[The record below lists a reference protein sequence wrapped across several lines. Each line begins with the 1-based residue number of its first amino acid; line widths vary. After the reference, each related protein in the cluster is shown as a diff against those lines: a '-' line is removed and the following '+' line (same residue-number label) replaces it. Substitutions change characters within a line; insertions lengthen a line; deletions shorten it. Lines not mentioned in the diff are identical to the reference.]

1 MGISNQDFLNGMAIK
16 GSNYGIQEV
25 PQVLRNGVD
34 SFLRY
39 MYPDPQR
46 QLAHNGH
53 FNAFMDLLSRIAPD
67 SAILT
72 YNWNSPFEKFVHP
85 FPFGDAKLITAVKTP
100 RMEVF
105 DAQRSDLLKRDF
117 GNADQVML
125 PLNYS
130 ARQTRSISANVLKTS
145 LLSEGQLSE
154 YIDAQIDTLTNAD
167 RIATYGYFME
177 AIRGAI
183 VSGDVPNVHLHLEDP
198 EHPTAEEMQEMA
210 TLYRTYAAQLAVVPS
225 AMYNMR
231 HVTTVSNP
239 SRLMTTLAPEINA
252 NMMVKVLSMAFN
264 LDQTGLGTKMMFVD
278 KMPQAGVYGILH
290 DRDWYN
296 EFRQLRTFG
305 YMPFDPS
312 TQSSNLT
319 IVRRSAIGIN
329 PFVNA
334 IMFSEAP
341 TNIPRGSVTIT
352 PASKLTAAVVDQTG
366 APVTSWTK
374 KTPSPLHLLVQPADG
389 NVDPETAEYLVPAG
403 HVARITSDYTGLD
416 ARTYVDA
423 FDTIHLQPGLPQG
436 TVLTIT
442 VTSHA
447 NDDPDGE
454 LTAEQAKLPLVATTQ
469 LTMGDGTRA
478 ARRSGKAKADKTPEV
493 PAETD
498 TPTDDTGQTD

>member
-1 MGISNQDFLNGMAIK
+1 MGVSNEDFLNGMAIK

-53 FNAFMDLLSRIAPD
+53 FNAFMGLLSRIAPD

-72 YNWNSPFEKFVHP
+72 YNWNSQFERFVHP
-85 FPFGDAKLITAVKTP
+85 FPFGDAKMITAVKTP
-100 RMEVF
+100 RMEAF
-105 DAQRSDLLKRDF
+105 DPQRSDMLKRDY
-117 GNADQVML
+117 GNADQVLL
-125 PLNYS
+125 PMNYA
-130 ARQTRSISANVLKTS
+130 ARQTRSISANVLRTS

-183 VSGDVPNVHLHLEDP
+183 VSGDVPNVHLHLDNP
-198 EHPTAEEMQEMA
+198 ENPTAEEMQNMA

-231 HVTTVSNP
+231 HVTTVSDP

-264 LDQTGLGTKMMFVD
+264 MEQTGIGTKMMFVD
-278 KMPQAGVYGILH
+278 RMPQAGVYGILH

-296 EFRQLRTFG
+296 EFRQLRAFG

-319 IVRRSAIGIN
+319 IVRKSAIGIN

-334 IMFSEAP
+334 VMFSEAP

-352 PASKLTAAVVDQTG
+352 PATKIVASVVDQSG
-366 APVTSWTK
+366 AAVSTWTRR
-374 KTPSPLHLLVQPADG
+374 TPAPLHLQVQPADG
-389 NVDPETAEYLVPAG
+389 SVDPDLAEYIVPSG
-403 HVARITSDYTGLD
+403 HVARITSDYPGLD

-423 FDTIHLQPGLPQG
+423 WDTIHLQPGLPKG

-454 LTAEQAKLPLVATTQ
+454 LTAEQAKLPLTTSVQ
-469 LTMGDGTRA
+469 ITMGDA
-478 ARRSGKAKADKTPEV
+478 ARTRKAKTNDTPAADAGKAD
-493 PAETD
+493 
-498 TPTDDTGQTD
+498 

>member
-72 YNWNSPFEKFVHP
+72 YNWNSPFERFVHP

-117 GNADQVML
+117 GKADQVLL
-125 PLNYS
+125 PMNYS

-177 AIRGAI
+177 VIRDAI
-183 VSGDVPNVHLHLEDP
+183 VSGNVPNVHLHLADP

-210 TLYRTYAAQLAVVPS
+210 TIYRTYAAQLAVVPS

-239 SRLMTTLAPEINA
+239 DRLMTTLAPEINA

-264 LDQTGLGTKMMFVD
+264 MDQTGLGTKMMFVD
-278 KMPQAGVYGILH
+278 KMPQKGVYGILH
-290 DRDWYN
+290 DRDWYG
-296 EFRQLRTFG
+296 EHRQLRTFG

-334 IMFSEAP
+334 VMISEGP
-341 TNIPRGSVTIT
+341 TTIPRDTVTIT
-352 PASKLTAAVVDQTG
+352 PASKLTASIVAQDGT
-366 APVTSWTK
+366 PVTEWTRR
-374 KTPSPLHLLVQPADG
+374 TPSPLHLLVQPADG
-389 NVDPETAEYLVPAG
+389 SVDPDLDEYLVPAG
-403 HVARITSDYTGLD
+403 HVARITSDYAGLD

-423 FDTIHLQPGLPQG
+423 FDTIHLQPGLPKG

-447 NDDPDGE
+447 NDDPDGD
-454 LTAEQAKLPLVATTQ
+454 LTAEQAKQPLVATTQ
-469 LTMGDGTRA
+469 LTMTDATKAVRRA
-478 ARRSGKAKADKTPEV
+478 RKPADANKDDSQS
-493 PAETD
+493 TD
-498 TPTDDTGQTD
+498 EDDNQTTD

>member
-72 YNWNSPFEKFVHP
+72 YNWNSPFEQFVHP
-85 FPFGDAKLITAVKTP
+85 FPFGDAKLITAVRTP

-117 GNADQVML
+117 GNSDQVLL

-130 ARQTRSISANVLKTS
+130 ARQTRSISANILKTS

-183 VSGDVPNVHLHLEDP
+183 VSGDVPNVHLHLDNP
-198 EHPTAEEMQEMA
+198 ENPTAEEMQNMA

-225 AMYNMR
+225 AQYNMR
-231 HVTTVSNP
+231 HVTTVSDP

-264 LDQTGLGTKMMFVD
+264 MNQTGLGTRMMFVD

-296 EFRQLRTFG
+296 EYRQLRTFG

-329 PFVNA
+329 PFMNA
-334 IMFSEAP
+334 VMFSEAP
-341 TNIPRGSVTIT
+341 TSIPRGSVTIT
-352 PASKLTAAVVDQTG
+352 PATRIVASVVDQTG
-366 APVTSWTK
+366 APVSTWTRR
-374 KTPSPLHLLVQPADG
+374 TPAPIYLRVQPADG
-389 NVDPETAEYLVPAG
+389 SVDPDLAEYIVPSG
-403 HVARITSDYTGLD
+403 HVARITSDYPGLD

-423 FDTIHLQPGLPQG
+423 FDAIHLQPGLPKG

-454 LTAEQAKLPLVATTQ
+454 LTAEQAKLPLTTSVQ
-469 LTMGDGTRA
+469 ITMGDATRTRKAKTDDAPA
-478 ARRSGKAKADKTPEV
+478 ADAGKAD
-493 PAETD
+493 
-498 TPTDDTGQTD
+498 